1 MYSFHN
7 SKQSLSG
14 FCGHTG
20 SRCRAGFSRSIAV
33 LLLLCILLQVPC
45 KAVFAAGTQD
55 SKIYYNQT
63 ATASSVIGI
72 HSSKISYTQA
82 AATPAPDGAAQPP
95 AAQPDGL
102 SGDSNTPG
110 SSGENDSM
118 GITAKA
124 AVLIENHS
132 GRILYEKSKDKE
144 LIPASITKIMTLLLI
159 FDAVKAGKISLEDEV
174 SVSEFAA
181 KMGGSQVY
189 LEPGETQTVND
200 MIKCICIASANDAA
214 VAMAEYVGG
223 SETSFVNMM
232 NEKAKELGM
241 EHTHF
246 MNCNG
251 LDDTIESG
259 HYSSAY
265 DVALMSRELVTK
277 HPEISNYSTVWMDE
291 ITHKTKKG
299 ESQFGL
305 TNTNKL
311 VRTYNGITGLKT
323 GSTSKAKYCL
333 SATAERDGI
342 SLTAVIM
349 AAPDP
354 RIRFSQAASL
364 LDYGFANCTNF
375 TDKKDSITLEER
387 PVIHGNKATVIPRIE
402 KDFSYTLT
410 NRDDLEKIQ
419 RKITWQKDLTAPLKE
434 GQQIGTVVY
443 SIDGNSIGELPIFA
457 AETIKKATFLNYI
470 QKVLK
475 RYLLTGA

>member
-1 MYSFHN
+1 MYSFHHG
-7 SKQSLSG
+7 KKLLSS

-20 SRCRAGFSRSIAV
+20 SHCRISFRRPVAILV
-33 LLLLCILLQVPC
+33 LTCILLQIPC
-45 KAVFAAGTQD
+45 KASFAAGIED
-55 SKIYYNQT
+55 GRINFSE
-63 ATASSVIGI
+63 
-72 HSSKISYTQA
+72 A
-82 AATPAPDGAAQPP
+82 APTPAPESTAKSP
-95 AAQPDGL
+95 AAQTETAPESPDADG
-102 SGDSNTPG
+102 TPETG
-110 SSGENDSM
+110 DSM

-159 FDAVKAGKISLEDEV
+159 FDAIKAGKISLDDEV

-251 LDDTIESG
+251 LDDTIDSG

-277 HPEISNYSTVWMDE
+277 HPEISDYSTVWMDE

-299 ESQFGL
+299 DTQFGL

-333 SATAERDGI
+333 SATAKRDGI

-375 TDKKDSITLEER
+375 TDKKDSIPLKEI
-387 PVIHGNKATVIPRIE
+387 PLSHGSKATVIPRIE

-410 NRDDLEKIQ
+410 NKDDLEKVQ
-419 RKITWQKDLTAPLKE
+419 RKITWEKDLTAPVKE
-434 GQQIGTVVY
+434 GQQIGTVIY
-443 SIDGNSIGELPIFA
+443 SIDDSPIGELPIYA
-457 AETIKKATFLNYI
+457 AETVKKATFLNYI
-470 QKVLK
+470 QKVLN